1 MKKNLL
7 FIFAAL
13 FIFSAQAQNTLKLMS
28 YNIKNA
34 NGMDNVCNFQRI
46 ANVINNTSPDVVAI
60 QEVDSMTN
68 RSGQKYVLGEIA
80 ERTQMHG
87 YFAPAIDYDGGKYG
101 IGLLTKQVPLRLQTL
116 PLPGREEARTLILA
130 EFADYIYCCT
140 HMSLTEEDRMKS
152 LELVKAFTSS
162 STKPLFLAGD
172 MNAEPESGFIKKLQK
187 DFQILSNPKQ
197 HTFPAPDPKETI
209 DYIATL
215 KQNAKGF
222 AVISAKVINEPM
234 ASDHRPILVE
244 RQHRYRPLQPKRQLP
259 APRGCTQLLRL
270 STIVTEPRIFAPS
283 PTIILYLQNPVGNGI
298 TVMWETTVPAYCWV
312 EYGTDTTQLKR
323 ARTIV
328 DGQVVCNN
336 YLHKIRIDG
345 LQPGQKYY
353 YRVCSQEILLYQA
366 YKKVFG
372 NTAQSAFS
380 EFTLPATDTDSFT
393 AVVFNDL
400 HQHTQTFRALC
411 QQIKNVNYDFV
422 VFNGDCVD
430 DPVDHNQATSFISEL
445 TEGVCGDR
453 IPTFFM
459 RGNHEIRNAYSIGL
473 RDHYD
478 YVGDRTYGSFNW
490 GDTRI
495 VMLDCGE
502 DKPDDHWVYYGLNDF
517 TQLRNEQ
524 VDFLKKELS
533 SKEFKKAGKRVLIH
547 HIPLY
552 GNDGKNLCANLWTKL
567 LEKAPFNIS
576 LNAHTHKYAYHPK
589 GELGNNYP
597 VIIGGGYKMDGATV
611 MILEKKKDE
620 LRVKVLNAKGKI
632 LLDITV

>member
-215 KQNAKGF
+215 KQSAKGF

-244 RQHRYRPLQPKRQLP
+244 
-259 APRGCTQLLRL
+259 LR
-270 STIVTEPRIFAPS
+270 TAEKADKIFRMKP
-283 PTIILYLQNPVGNGI
+283 YLQNPVGNGI

>member
-7 FIFAAL
+7 FIFAVL
-13 FIFSAQAQNTLKLMS
+13 FTFSAQAQNTLKLMS

-244 RQHRYRPLQPKRQLP
+244 
-259 APRGCTQLLRL
+259 LR
-270 STIVTEPRIFAPS
+270 TAEKADKIFRMKP
-283 PTIILYLQNPVGNGI
+283 YLQNPVGNGI

>member
-13 FIFSAQAQNTLKLMS
+13 FTFSAQAQNTLKLMS

-46 ANVINNTSPDVVAI
+46 ANVINNASPDVVAI

-80 ERTQMHG
+80 DRTQMHG

-130 EFADYIYCCT
+130 EFTDYIYCCT
-140 HMSLTEEDRMKS
+140 HMSLTEEDRIKS

-172 MNAEPESGFIKKLQK
+172 MNAEPESGFIKELQK

-244 RQHRYRPLQPKRQLP
+244 
-259 APRGCTQLLRL
+259 LR
-270 STIVTEPRIFAPS
+270 TAEKADKIFRMKP
-283 PTIILYLQNPVGNGI
+283 YLQNPVGNGI

-430 DPVDHNQATSFISEL
+430 DPVDHNQATSFISKL

>member
-101 IGLLTKQVPLRLQTL
+101 IGLLTKQVPLRLQSL

-172 MNAEPESGFIKKLQK
+172 MNAEPESGFIKELQK

-244 RQHRYRPLQPKRQLP
+244 
-259 APRGCTQLLRL
+259 LR
-270 STIVTEPRIFAPS
+270 TVEKADKIFRMKP
-283 PTIILYLQNPVGNGI
+283 YLQNPVGNGI

-400 HQHTQTFRALC
+400 HQHTQTFRSLC

-567 LEKAPFNIS
+567 LEDRKS
-576 LNAHTHKYAYHPK
+576 TRLNSSHKHRSRMPSSA
-589 GELGNNYP
+589 
-597 VIIGGGYKMDGATV
+597 
-611 MILEKKKDE
+611 
-620 LRVKVLNAKGKI
+620 
-632 LLDITV
+632 

>member
-13 FIFSAQAQNTLKLMS
+13 FTFSAQAQNTLKLMS

-46 ANVINNTSPDVVAI
+46 ANVINNASPDVVAI

-80 ERTQMHG
+80 DRTQMHG

-130 EFADYIYCCT
+130 EFTDYIYCCT
-140 HMSLTEEDRMKS
+140 HMSLTEEDRIKS

-172 MNAEPESGFIKKLQK
+172 MNAEPESGFIKELQK

-244 RQHRYRPLQPKRQLP
+244 
-259 APRGCTQLLRL
+259 LR
-270 STIVTEPRIFAPS
+270 TVEKADKIFRMKP
-283 PTIILYLQNPVGNGI
+283 YLQNPVGNGI

>member
-1 MKKNLL
+1 MMNTRKTFLLAIASL
-7 FIFAAL
+7 FIL
-13 FIFSAQAQNTLKLMS
+13 SAQAQNTLRLMT

-34 NGMDNVCNFQRI
+34 NGMDDVRSFQRI
-46 ANVINNTSPDVVAI
+46 ANVINNASPDVVAV
-60 QEVDSMTN
+60 QEVDSMTH

-80 ERTQMHG
+80 ERTQMHA

-101 IGLLTKQVPLRLQTL
+101 VGLLTKQAPIRLQTM

-130 EFADYIYCCT
+130 EFEDYIYCCT
-140 HMSLTEEDRMKS
+140 HLSLTEEDRMES
-152 LELVKAFTSS
+152 LKVLKTFADSS
-162 STKPLFLAGD
+162 KKPFFLAGD
-172 MNAEPESGFIKKLQK
+172 MNAEPESAFIKELQK
-187 DFQILSNPKQ
+187 EYQIISNPKQ
-197 HTFPAPDPKETI
+197 PTFPAPEPKETI

-215 KQNAKGF
+215 KQNAAGF
-222 AVISAKVINEPM
+222 AVISARVLNEPV
-234 ASDHRPILVE
+234 ASDHRPLLVV
-244 RQHRYRPLQPKRQLP
+244 
-259 APRGCTQLLRL
+259 LR
-270 STIVTEPRIFAPS
+270 TAEKADKIFRTKP
-283 PTIILYLQNPVGNGI
+283 YLQNPVGNGI

-323 ARTIV
+323 ARNIV

-336 YLHKIRIDG
+336 KLHKVRIDG

-372 NTAQSAFS
+372 NTAQSDFS
-380 EFTLPATDTDSFT
+380 EFTLPAADTETFT
-393 AVVFNDL
+393 AIVFNDL
-400 HQHTQTFRALC
+400 HQHTNTFRALC
-411 QQIKNVNYDFV
+411 KQIQNIDYDFV

-430 DPVDHNQATSFISEL
+430 DPVDHNQATTFISEL
-445 TEGVCGDR
+445 TEGVRGDC

-478 YVGDRTYGSFNW
+478 YVGDKTYGSFNW

-502 DKPDDHWVYYGLNDF
+502 DKLDTHWVYYGLNDF

-533 SKEFKKAGKRVLIH
+533 SKDFKKAKKRVLIH

-552 GNDGKNLCANLWTKL
+552 GNDGENLCADLWTKL
-567 LEKAPFNIS
+567 LEKAPFNVS

-597 VIIGGGYKMDGATV
+597 VIIGGGYRMDGATV

-620 LRVKVLNAKGKI
+620 MKIKVLNAKGEV
-632 LLDITV
+632 LLDIKV

>member
-7 FIFAAL
+7 FIFAVL
-13 FIFSAQAQNTLKLMS
+13 FTFSAQAQNTLKLMS

-46 ANVINNTSPDVVAI
+46 ANVINNASPDVVAI

-68 RSGQKYVLGEIA
+68 RSRQKYVLGEIA
-80 ERTQMHG
+80 DRTQMHG

-101 IGLLTKQVPLRLQTL
+101 IGLLTKQVPLRLQSL

-172 MNAEPESGFIKKLQK
+172 MNAEPESGFIKELQK

-244 RQHRYRPLQPKRQLP
+244 
-259 APRGCTQLLRL
+259 LR
-270 STIVTEPRIFAPS
+270 TVEKADKIFRMKP
-283 PTIILYLQNPVGNGI
+283 YLQNPVGNGI

-400 HQHTQTFRALC
+400 HQHTQTFRSLC

-430 DPVDHNQATSFISEL
+430 DPASHDQATAFISEL
-445 TEGVCGDR
+445 TEGVHGDC

-473 RDHYD
+473 RDHFD
-478 YVGDRTYGSFNW
+478 YVGDKTYGSFNW

-502 DKPDDHWVYYGLNDF
+502 DKTDDHWVYYDLNDF

-524 VDFLKKELS
+524 VGFLKKELAA
-533 SKEFKKAGKRVLIH
+533 KEFKKAKKRILLH

-552 GNDGKNLCANLWTKL
+552 GNDGKNLCTELWTKL
-567 LEKAPFNIS
+567 LEKAPFDIC

-589 GELGNNYP
+589 GELGNHYP
-597 VIIGGGYKMDGATV
+597 VIIGGGYKMEGATV
-611 MILEKKKDE
+611 MILEKKKEE
-620 LRVKVLNAKGKI
+620 LRVRVLNAKGET

>member
-7 FIFAAL
+7 LVIATLFA
-13 FIFSAQAQNTLKLMS
+13 FSVQAQNTLKLMT

-34 NGMDNVCNFQRI
+34 NGMDDVCNFQRI
-46 ANVINNTSPDVVAI
+46 ANVINNASPDVVAI
-60 QEVDSMTN
+60 QEVDSMTS

-80 ERTQMHG
+80 ERTQMHA
-87 YFAPAIDYDGGKYG
+87 YFAPAIDFDGGKYG
-101 IGLLTKQVPLRLQTL
+101 IGLLTRQVPVRLQTI
-116 PLPGREEARTLILA
+116 PLPGREEARALILA
-130 EFADYIYCCT
+130 EFEDYIYCCT
-140 HMSLTEEDRMKS
+140 HMSLTEEDRMESLKIVKS
-152 LELVKAFTSS
+152 FTAPYKKS
-162 STKPLFLAGD
+162 LFLAGD
-172 MNAEPESGFIKKLQK
+172 MNAEPESDFAKELQK
-187 DFQILSNPKQ
+187 NFQLLSNPKQ
-197 HTFPAPDPKETI
+197 HTYPAPEPKETI

-215 KQNAKGF
+215 KSNANGF
-222 AVISAKVINEPM
+222 ALISAQVLNEPM
-234 ASDHRPILVE
+234 ASDHRPILV
-244 RQHRYRPLQPKRQLP
+244 K
-259 APRGCTQLLRL
+259 LR
-270 STIVTEPRIFAPS
+270 TAEKANKIFRTKP
-283 PTIILYLQNPVGNGI
+283 YLQNPVGNGI

-323 ARTIV
+323 ARMIV

-353 YRVCSQEILLYQA
+353 YRVCSQEMLLYQA

-372 NTAQSAFS
+372 NMAQSSFS
-380 EFTLPATDTDSFT
+380 EFTLPAADTDSFT

-411 QQIKNVNYDFV
+411 KQIQNIDYDFV

-430 DPVDHNQATSFISEL
+430 DPVDHNQATTFISEL
-445 TEGVCGDR
+445 TEGVRGDR

-478 YVGDRTYGSFNW
+478 YVGDKTYGSFNW

-502 DKPDDHWVYYGLNDF
+502 DKLDSHWVYYGLNDF

-533 SKEFKKAGKRVLIH
+533 AKEFKKAEKRVLIH

-552 GNDGKNLCANLWTKL
+552 GNDGVNLCADLWTNL
-567 LEKAPFNIS
+567 LEKALFNVS
-576 LNAHTHKYAYHPK
+576 LNAHTHKYAFHPK

-597 VIIGGGYKMDGATV
+597 VVIGGGYKMDSATV

-620 LRVKVLNAKGKI
+620 LKVKVLNVKGEI

>member
-1 MKKNLL
+1 MDTYLCRPFVFSLPLSRLTLTPKMRNMKKNLL
-7 FIFAAL
+7 LIIATL
-13 FIFSAQAQNTLKLMS
+13 FIFPLQAQNTLKLMT

-34 NGMDNVCNFQRI
+34 NGMDNVCDFQRV
-46 ANVINNTSPDVVAI
+46 ANVINNASPDVVAI
-60 QEVDSMTN
+60 QEVDSMTS

-80 ERTQMHG
+80 DRTQMHA
-87 YFAPAIDYDGGKYG
+87 YFAPAINFDGGKYG
-101 IGLLTKQVPLRLQTL
+101 IGLLTKQVPIRLQTI
-116 PLPGREEARTLILA
+116 PLPGREEERALILA
-130 EFADYIYCCT
+130 EFEDYIYCCT
-140 HMSLTEEDRMKS
+140 HMSLTEEDRMESLKMVKS
-152 LELVKAFTSS
+152 FTAPYK
-162 STKPLFLAGD
+162 KPLFLAGD
-172 MNAEPESGFIKKLQK
+172 MNAEPESGFIKELQK

-197 HTFPAPDPKETI
+197 HTYPAPEPKETI

-215 KQNAKGF
+215 KSNANGF
-222 AVISAKVINEPM
+222 ALISARVLNEPM

-244 RQHRYRPLQPKRQLP
+244 
-259 APRGCTQLLRL
+259 LRM
-270 STIVTEPRIFAPS
+270 TEKANKIFRTKP
-283 PTIILYLQNPVGNGI
+283 YLQNPVGNGI

-353 YRVCSQEILLYQA
+353 YRVCSQEMLLYQA

-372 NTAQSAFS
+372 NTAQSSFS
-380 EFTLPATDTDSFT
+380 EFTLPGTDTDSFT
-393 AVVFNDL
+393 AIVFNDL

-411 QQIKNVNYDFV
+411 KQIQNINYDFV

-430 DPVDHNQATSFISEL
+430 DPVDHEQATTFISEL
-445 TEGVCGDR
+445 TEGVHGDR

-473 RDHYD
+473 RNHYD
-478 YVGDRTYGSFNW
+478 YVGDKTYGSFNW
-490 GDTRI
+490 GDSRI

-502 DKPDDHWVYYGLNDF
+502 DKLDSHWVYYGLNDF

-524 VDFLKKELS
+524 VDFLKKELFA
-533 SKEFKKAGKRVLIH
+533 KEFKKAKKRILIH

-552 GNDGKNLCANLWTKL
+552 GNYEKNLCADLWTKL
-567 LEKAPFNIS
+567 LEKAPFNVS
-576 LNAHTHKYAYHPK
+576 LNAHTHKYAFHPK

-597 VIIGGGYKMDGATV
+597 VIIGGGYKMDSATV
-611 MILEKKKDE
+611 MILEKKKDK
-620 LRVKVLNAKGKI
+620 LQIKVLNVEGEV

>member
-1 MKKNLL
+1 MISTRKTFLLALASL
-7 FIFAAL
+7 FIL
-13 FIFSAQAQNTLKLMS
+13 SAQAQNTLRLMT

-34 NGMDNVCNFQRI
+34 NGMDDVRSFQRI
-46 ANVINNTSPDVVAI
+46 ANVINNASPDVVAV
-60 QEVDSMTN
+60 QEVDSMTH

-80 ERTQMHG
+80 ERTQMHA

-101 IGLLTKQVPLRLQTL
+101 VGLLTKQAPIRLQTM

-130 EFADYIYCCT
+130 EFEDYIYCCT
-140 HMSLTEEDRMKS
+140 HLSLTEEDRMESLKVLKS
-152 LELVKAFTSS
+152 FADESK
-162 STKPLFLAGD
+162 KPFFLAGD
-172 MNAEPESGFIKKLQK
+172 MNAEPESAFIKELQK
-187 DFQILSNPKQ
+187 EYQIISNPKQ
-197 HTFPAPDPKETI
+197 PTFPAPEPKETI
-209 DYIATL
+209 DYIASL
-215 KQNAKGF
+215 KQNAAGF
-222 AVISAKVINEPM
+222 AVISARVLNEPV
-234 ASDHRPILVE
+234 ASDHRPLLVV
-244 RQHRYRPLQPKRQLP
+244 
-259 APRGCTQLLRL
+259 LR
-270 STIVTEPRIFAPS
+270 TAEKADKIFRTKP
-283 PTIILYLQNPVGNGI
+283 YLQNPVGNGI

-323 ARTIV
+323 ARNIV

-336 YLHKIRIDG
+336 KLHKVRIDG

-372 NTAQSAFS
+372 NTAQSDFS
-380 EFTLPATDTDSFT
+380 EFTLPAADTETFT

-400 HQHTQTFRALC
+400 HQHTNTFRALC
-411 QQIKNVNYDFV
+411 KQIQNIDYDFV

-430 DPVDHNQATSFISEL
+430 DPVDHNQATTFISEL
-445 TEGVCGDR
+445 TEGVRGDR

-478 YVGDRTYGSFNW
+478 YVGDKTYGSFNW

-502 DKPDDHWVYYGLNDF
+502 DKLDTHWVYYGLNDF

-533 SKEFKKAGKRVLIH
+533 SKDFKKAKKRVLIH

-552 GNDGKNLCANLWTKL
+552 GNDGENLCADLWTKL
-567 LEKAPFNIS
+567 LEKAPFNVS

-597 VIIGGGYKMDGATV
+597 VIIGGGYRMDGATV

-620 LRVKVLNAKGKI
+620 MKIKVLNAKGEV
-632 LLDITV
+632 LLDIKV

>member
-101 IGLLTKQVPLRLQTL
+101 IGLLTKQVPLRLQSL

-130 EFADYIYCCT
+130 EFTDYIYCCT

-172 MNAEPESGFIKKLQK
+172 MNAEPESGFIKELQK

-209 DYIATL
+209 DYIAML

-244 RQHRYRPLQPKRQLP
+244 
-259 APRGCTQLLRL
+259 LR
-270 STIVTEPRIFAPS
+270 TAEKADKIFRMKP
-283 PTIILYLQNPVGNGI
+283 YLQNPVGNGI

-422 VFNGDCVD
+422 VFNGDCVN

>member
-1 MKKNLL
+1 MRNMKKNLL
-7 FIFAAL
+7 LIIATL
-13 FIFSAQAQNTLKLMS
+13 FIFPLQAQNTLKLMT

-34 NGMDNVCNFQRI
+34 NGMDNVCDFQRV
-46 ANVINNTSPDVVAI
+46 ANVINNASPDVVAI
-60 QEVDSMTN
+60 QEVDSMTS

-80 ERTQMHG
+80 DRTQMHA
-87 YFAPAIDYDGGKYG
+87 YFAPAINFDGGKYG
-101 IGLLTKQVPLRLQTL
+101 IGLLTKQVPIRLQTI
-116 PLPGREEARTLILA
+116 PLPGREEERALILA
-130 EFADYIYCCT
+130 EFEDYIYCCT
-140 HMSLTEEDRMKS
+140 HMSLTEEDRMESLKMVKS
-152 LELVKAFTSS
+152 FTAPYK
-162 STKPLFLAGD
+162 KPLFLAGD
-172 MNAEPESGFIKKLQK
+172 MNAEPESGFIKELQK

-197 HTFPAPDPKETI
+197 HTYPAPEPKETI

-215 KQNAKGF
+215 KSNANGF
-222 AVISAKVINEPM
+222 ALISARVLNEPM

-244 RQHRYRPLQPKRQLP
+244 
-259 APRGCTQLLRL
+259 LRM
-270 STIVTEPRIFAPS
+270 TENANKIFHTKP
-283 PTIILYLQNPVGNGI
+283 YLQNPVGNGI

-353 YRVCSQEILLYQA
+353 YRVCSQEMLLYQA

-372 NTAQSAFS
+372 NTAQSSFS
-380 EFTLPATDTDSFT
+380 EFTLPGTDTDSFT
-393 AVVFNDL
+393 AIVFNDL

-411 QQIKNVNYDFV
+411 KQIQNINYDFV

-430 DPVDHNQATSFISEL
+430 DPVDHEQATTFISEL
-445 TEGVCGDR
+445 TEGVHGDR

-473 RDHYD
+473 RNHYD
-478 YVGDRTYGSFNW
+478 YVGDKTYGSFNW
-490 GDTRI
+490 GDSRI

-502 DKPDDHWVYYGLNDF
+502 DKLDSHWVYYGLNDF

-533 SKEFKKAGKRVLIH
+533 AKEFKKAKKRILIH

-552 GNDGKNLCANLWTKL
+552 GNYEKNLCADLWTKL
-567 LEKAPFNIS
+567 LEKAPFNVS
-576 LNAHTHKYAYHPK
+576 LNAHTHKYAFHPK

-597 VIIGGGYKMDGATV
+597 VIIGGGYKMDSATV
-611 MILEKKKDE
+611 MILEKKKDK
-620 LRVKVLNAKGKI
+620 LQIKVLNVEGEV
-632 LLDITV
+632 LLDIIV

>member
-13 FIFSAQAQNTLKLMS
+13 FTFSAQAQNTLKLMS

-46 ANVINNTSPDVVAI
+46 ANVINNASPDVVAI

-80 ERTQMHG
+80 DRTQMHG

-130 EFADYIYCCT
+130 EFTDYIYCCT
-140 HMSLTEEDRMKS
+140 HMSLTEEDRIKS

-172 MNAEPESGFIKKLQK
+172 MNAEPESGFIKELQK

-244 RQHRYRPLQPKRQLP
+244 
-259 APRGCTQLLRL
+259 LR
-270 STIVTEPRIFAPS
+270 TAEKADKIFRMKP
-283 PTIILYLQNPVGNGI
+283 YLQNPVGNGI

-597 VIIGGGYKMDGATV
+597 VNIGGGYKMDGATV

>member
-13 FIFSAQAQNTLKLMS
+13 FTFSAQAQNTLKLMS

-46 ANVINNTSPDVVAI
+46 ANVINNASPDVVAI

-101 IGLLTKQVPLRLQTL
+101 IGLLTKQVPLRLQSL

-172 MNAEPESGFIKKLQK
+172 MNAEPESGFIKELQK

-244 RQHRYRPLQPKRQLP
+244 
-259 APRGCTQLLRL
+259 LR
-270 STIVTEPRIFAPS
+270 TAEKADKIFRMKP
-283 PTIILYLQNPVGNGI
+283 YLQNPVGNGI

-400 HQHTQTFRALC
+400 HQHTQTFRSLC

>member
-234 ASDHRPILVE
+234 ASDHRPISVE
-244 RQHRYRPLQPKRQLP
+244 
-259 APRGCTQLLRL
+259 LR
-270 STIVTEPRIFAPS
+270 TAEKADKIFRMKP
-283 PTIILYLQNPVGNGI
+283 YLQNPVGNGI